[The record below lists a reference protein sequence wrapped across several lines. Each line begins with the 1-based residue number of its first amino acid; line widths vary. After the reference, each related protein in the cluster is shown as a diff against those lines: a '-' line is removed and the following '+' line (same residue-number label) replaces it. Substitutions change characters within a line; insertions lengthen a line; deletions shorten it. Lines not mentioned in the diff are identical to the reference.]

1 MIEAFVLNVIDGDT
15 IRVATPFVSVAVVRL
30 IGVDAPE
37 VKRPEECFGKEAA
50 DALRALVDGKQVF
63 LEEDPTQ
70 GDKDRYDRQLRYV
83 WSGPDLVNEWLVL
96 GGYAEEYTY
105 RKPYAYRQRLIEA
118 ERYAKGQGLGKWG
131 NCP

>member
-1 MIEAFVLNVIDGDT
+1 MIEALVLAIIDGDT
-15 IRVATPFVSVAVVRL
+15 IKVSTPTEPVAVVRL
-30 IGVDAPE
+30 LGIDTPE
-37 VKRPEECFGKEAA
+37 VRRPKECYSREATEA
-50 DALRALVDGKQVF
+50 TRRWIDGKRVM
-63 LEEDPTQ
+63 LEDDPSQ